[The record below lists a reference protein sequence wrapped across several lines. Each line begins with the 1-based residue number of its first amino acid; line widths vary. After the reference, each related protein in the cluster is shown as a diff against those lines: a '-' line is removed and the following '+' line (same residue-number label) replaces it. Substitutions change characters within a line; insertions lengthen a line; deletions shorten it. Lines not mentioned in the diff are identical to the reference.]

1 MRYSEIKLS
10 IVHQFA
16 APGGNRIVPFII
28 GAPGGG
34 KSACARDVVR
44 TMGIQNVVEFTASL
58 RDPVDI
64 LGTPDNRGEY
74 TRWVPPAE
82 FWRLREGVGP
92 CALILEELSDATV
105 PVQNALCG
113 VIYDRKAGDLRLSDQ
128 LFIIATGNRTEDRSG
143 ANRITSKLANR
154 TRRFDFTESIDDWA
168 DWALEAGV
176 DHVLIQFLRFRPDL
190 LSDFDPNRFA
200 NPTPRKWEAVSLIPS
215 DLPDHLFFENVA
227 GEVGEGAAAEYVGF
241 RRIYASLPDVDKTLA
256 NPEKADVPT
265 DPATKY
271 ALMGALAHKA
281 NNENFA
287 SVCAYL
293 ARVEPEFAVMCIR
306 DAIKRCPDIKRTKE
320 FANWAVKNANVLM

>member
-1 MRYSEIKLS
+1 MKFSEIKISVL
-10 IVHQFA
+10 HQFA
-16 APGGNRIVPFII
+16 APGGNRVVPFII

-34 KSACARDVVR
+34 KSACARDIVR
-44 TMGIQNVVEFTASL
+44 TMGLTNLVEFTASL

-82 FWRLREGVGP
+82 FWQLRQGVGP
-92 CALILEELSDATV
+92 CALILEELSDATI

-128 LFIIATGNRTEDRSG
+128 LFIIATGNRTEDKSG

-154 TRRFDFTESIDDWA
+154 TRRFEFTESIDDWA
-168 DWALEAGV
+168 EWALSVGI

-190 LSDFDPNRFA
+190 LSDFDPNRFC
-200 NPTPRKWEAVSLIPS
+200 NPTPRKWEAVSLIPT
-215 DLPDHLFFENVA
+215 DLPDHLYYENVV

-241 RRIYASLPDVDKTLA
+241 RRIYASLPDIGQLLA
-256 NPEKADVPT
+256 EPEKAKVPV

-271 ALMGALAHKA
+271 ALMGALAHRASK
-281 NNENFA
+281 ENFGRI
-287 SVCAYL
+287 CAYL
-293 ARVEPEFAVMCIR
+293 ARVEPEFAVMCVR
-306 DAIKRCPDIKRTKE
+306 DAIKRNPEIKKTKE
-320 FANWAVKNANVLM
+320 FADWALKNAHVLI